1 MRQKQWKEK
10 MLDFFVDVG
19 EQQEWHVTKLLAKV
33 RKRKSVVKSANAVKF
48 AKKNVLKKK

>member
-1 MRQKQWKEK
+1 

-33 RKRKSVVKSANAVKF
+33 RKRKRSVVKSANAVKF
-48 AKKNVLKKK
+48 AKKKVLKKK